1 LGEKWKKNRKFE
13 KKRKRKRKKHLELNP
28 TTRKGATHVS

>member
-13 KKRKRKRKKHLELNP
+13 KKRKRKKHLELNP